1 MIMKKTILTRL
12 IGVVLCC
19 LCLMAKA
26 TANDIDLC
34 AYQATSAVISIGEIP
49 ADLSG
54 VTYNPLT
61 NTLFMVTNKGPN
73 DSTSPT
79 SIYETQTDG
88 TVLRSILLDGFND
101 TEGIVHIGGT
111 RFAVAEERRGNI
123 AFFDILPSTSN
134 ITISYN
140 DAEIVSMASALGPWG
155 ANNGL
160 EGVSYHPATNTI
172 YTVKEKSAV
181 KYYAFPNPT
190 SFPTTITNA
199 DQFCINDNIDIN
211 NNGLSDVAGMHHL
224 GLTFNGN
231 TDVLLLGDDD
241 KTLIQV
247 DEACN
252 TVAQFPLDFMGQPEG
267 VTMDNDGNIY
277 IVGEPN
283 QLVILSGD
291 NTDTDNSGTPDVC
304 ETCSV
309 GASENGDVNVDGQ
322 MDVVDA
328 LFIAQYSVGLLVGGD
343 CGSSTPLGEL
353 CLPRADMNCDGEV
366 NILDAYHIA
375 RCDVGIESEFCPN

>member
-1 MIMKKTILTRL
+1 MEKTIFTQLV
-12 IGVVLCC
+12 GVVLCC
-19 LCLMAKA
+19 LCLMTRA
-26 TANDIDLC
+26 TANDINLC
-34 AYQATSAVISIGEIP
+34 AYQATSGVISIGEIP

-73 DSTSPT
+73 DSTDPT

-88 TVLRSILLDGFND
+88 TVLRSILLNGFED
-101 TEGIVHIGGT
+101 TEGIVHLGGT

-123 AFFDILPSTSN
+123 AFFDIPPSTSN
-134 ITISYN
+134 ITIFRN
-140 DAEIVSMASALGPWG
+140 NADIAPLEAALGPWG
-155 ANNGL
+155 GNNGL
-160 EGVSYHPATNTI
+160 EGVSYNPATNTI
-172 YTVKEKSAV
+172 YTVKEKSAI

-190 SFPTTITNA
+190 SFPTTITTANT
-199 DQFCINDNIDIN
+199 DEFCINNNIDIN
-211 NNGLSDVAGMHHL
+211 NNGFSDIAGTHHL

-231 TDVLLLGDDD
+231 TDVLLLGHED

-252 TVAQFPLDFMGQPEG
+252 TVAQFSLDFMNQPEG
-267 VTMDNDGNIY
+267 VTMDNNGNIY

-283 QLVILSGD
+283 QLVILSAD

-304 ETCSV
+304 ETCV
-309 GASENGDVNVDGQ
+309 IGAAENGDVNVDGQ

-328 LFIAQYSVGLLVGGD
+328 LFIAQYSVGLLGGGD
-343 CGSSTPLGEL
+343 CGSPTPLGEL